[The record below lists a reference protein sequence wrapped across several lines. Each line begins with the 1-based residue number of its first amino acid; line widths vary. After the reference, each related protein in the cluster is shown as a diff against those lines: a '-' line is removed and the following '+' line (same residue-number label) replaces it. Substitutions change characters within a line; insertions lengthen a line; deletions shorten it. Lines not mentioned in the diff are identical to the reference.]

1 MILNDQVQI
10 LTPQTEEDPYSDPP
24 TQVPRW
30 DLPPASITTVRAAVT
45 SRSVALRVVTGA
57 GFTLDEQLVAL
68 IEPIPG
74 IELAHDTHRIRWRGR
89 DYAIDGRPL
98 VRRRNGADHHW
109 TIPLVDT
116 V

>member
-10 LTPQTEEDPYSDPP
+10 LGAQTEEDPYAYPP

-74 IELAHDTHRIRWRGR
+74 LELAHDTHRVRWRGH

-98 VRRRNGADHHW
+98 IRRRGGTDHHW